1 MKSKY
6 IDMLLMIGWAII
18 GVHRAHEKDYAGV
31 FVAGCV
37 LMFSTAHYFY
47 SKIVEQLNQNKD
59 E

>member
-1 MKSKY
+1 MKSIY
-6 IDMLLMIGWAII
+6 VNMVLIIGWAII
-18 GVHRAHEKDYAGV
+18 GVHRANEKDYAGV

-47 SKIVEQLNQNKD
+47 LKIVEKLNQNKD